1 MNHNGSVS
9 VGGEGGQET
18 EQEKNL
24 LSEKMLFLKGS
35 DLRGSIESLANS
47 RLPCSPPAHTLNIG
61 EIQY

>member
-1 MNHNGSVS
+1 M
-9 VGGEGGQET
+9 GGEEGQET

-47 RLPCSPPAHTLNIG
+47 RIFSALPPAHTLNIG